1 MEIAHTAE
9 IETPVGS
16 LRLVSTRA
24 GLAFVSLPH
33 ASGRGFEGWL
43 RRHAP
48 GARVEPAFAPNREA
62 ARQILEYL
70 EGKRTL
76 FELALDLRA
85 TDFERAVYAEMSAIP
100 YGRTRSYAELA
111 TALGRPRASRAVGG
125 ASAANPLSLVIP
137 CHRVIASDGRLGGYG
152 GGLDLKA
159 RLLAMERAAPRQG
172 MLL

>member
-9 IETPVGS
+9 IETPVGP

-33 ASGRGFEGWL
+33 ASGRGLEGWL

-48 GARVEPAFAPNREA
+48 GTRALPAFAPNREA
-62 ARQILEYL
+62 ARQIVEYL
-70 EGKRTL
+70 EGKRSV

-85 TDFERAVYAEMSAIP
+85 TDFERAVYAQMQAIP
-100 YGRTRSYAELA
+100 YGETRSYAQLA
-111 TALGRPRASRAVGG
+111 RALGRPGAFRAVGG
-125 ASAANPLSLVIP
+125 ASAANPLALVIP

-152 GGLDLKA
+152 GGLELKA
-159 RLLAMERAAPRQG
+159 RLLAMERAVPGQG
-172 MLL
+172 RLL